1 MATPSAQV
9 YKVPCKVRTADNNR
23 RSNDYADLR
32 AEHDADHVT
41 EHTADHSTKYNTDH
55 GTNYVTKYVSYITN
69 HRCTIKSRNN
79 TVKS

>member
-1 MATPSAQV
+1 MAAPSTQV

-23 RSNDYADLR
+23 RSNNNADLS
-32 AEHDADHVT
+32 AEHNADHVT
-41 EHTADHSTKYNTDH
+41 EHNADHSTKYNTDH
-55 GTNYVTKYVSYITN
+55 GTNHVTKYVSYVTN